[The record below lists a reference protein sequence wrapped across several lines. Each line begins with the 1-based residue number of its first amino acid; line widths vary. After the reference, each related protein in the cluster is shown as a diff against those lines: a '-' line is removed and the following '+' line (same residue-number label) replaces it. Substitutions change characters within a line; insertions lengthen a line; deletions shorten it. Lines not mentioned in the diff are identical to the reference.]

1 MKNILKALLVAHGL
15 ADYQTPISECR
26 KIAEQTG
33 IKKPGELFRRWLEK
47 GVLLVNVALTF
58 SSFKEKRKH
67 FRFWQPFHFALIQA
81 LNSRKPSP
89 FYILWGKKAQQ
100 WEERILKTIDDPQK
114 ILKNGHPTFIH
125 QFLKPDQPRYSPFKE
140 IERKTGFS
148 WL

>member
-1 MKNILKALLVAHGL
+1 
-15 ADYQTPISECR
+15 
-26 KIAEQTG
+26 TG
-33 IKKPGELFRRWLEK
+33 IKEPAELFGRWLEK

-67 FRFWQPFHFALIQA
+67 FQFWQPFHFALIQA
-81 LNSRKPSP
+81 LNSRNRAP

-100 WEERILKTIDDPQK
+100 WEEWILKTVDDPRK

-125 QFLKPDQPRYSPFKE
+125 QFLNPGKPEYSPFKE
-140 IERKTGFS
+140 VERKTGFS